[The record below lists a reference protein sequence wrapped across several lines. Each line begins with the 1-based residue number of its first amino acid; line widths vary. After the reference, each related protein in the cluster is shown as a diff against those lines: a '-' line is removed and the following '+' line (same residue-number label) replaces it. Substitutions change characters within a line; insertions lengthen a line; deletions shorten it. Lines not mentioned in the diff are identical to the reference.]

1 VRIVVSED
9 KLAEALKT
17 ALELGR
23 GRNFKQSVELIVVF
37 KGVDPKSSEVK
48 FRDFVYLPKSSGKE
62 TKVLVIASGNLQ
74 LQAKEIGVDVLTPEN
89 LKNLS
94 KREAKKL
101 SMKYDVF
108 LVQPDLMTQVGRVLG
123 PALGPRGKFPIP
135 IPATANLKALVT
147 RYANSTRVRN
157 KEQAWVGCRI
167 GSEDMPLEHL
177 VENAVAVLNFIKS
190 KYTKPLET
198 TAKIYFKTT
207 MGPAVEVSM

>member
-1 VRIVVSED
+1 MRVVVSEE
-9 KLAEALKT
+9 KLAEALKV

-37 KGVDPKSSEVK
+37 KGADPKSSEVK
-48 FRDFVYLPKSSGKE
+48 FRDFVYLPKSPGKE
-62 TKVLVIASGNLQ
+62 SKVLVIASGNLQ
-74 LQAKEIGVDVLTPEN
+74 LQAKEIGVDVLTPEE
-89 LKNLS
+89 LKSLS

-101 SMKYDVF
+101 SRKYDVF

-123 PALGPRGKFPIP
+123 PSLGPRGKFPIP
-135 IPATANLKALVT
+135 IPASANLKALVS
-147 RYANSTRVRN
+147 RYASSTRVRN

-167 GSEDMPLEHL
+167 GSEDMPLEDL
-177 VENAVAVLNFIKS
+177 VENAIAVLNFIKS

>member
-1 VRIVVSED
+1 MVSED
-9 KLAEALKT
+9 RLAEALKA
-17 ALELGR
+17 ALELGK

-48 FRDFVYLPKSSGKE
+48 FRDFVHLPRGPGKE

-74 LQAKEIGVDVLTPEN
+74 LQAKEAGVDVLTPEN
-89 LKNLS
+89 LKSLS

-101 SMKYDVF
+101 SRKYDVF

-135 IPATANLKALVT
+135 IPASANLKALVN
-147 RYANSTRVRN
+147 RYANSARVRN
-157 KEQAWVGCRI
+157 KEQAWVGCKI
-167 GSEDMPLEHL
+167 GSEDMPIEHL

-207 MGPAVEVSM
+207 MGPAAEVSM

>member
-1 VRIVVSED
+1 MVSED
-9 KLAEALKT
+9 RLAEALKL
-17 ALELGR
+17 ALELGK
-23 GRNFKQSVELIVVF
+23 GRRFKQSVELVVVF
-37 KGVDPKSSEVK
+37 KGADPKSSEVK
-48 FRDFVYLPKSSGKE
+48 FRDFVQLPRGSGKE

-74 LQAKEIGVDVLTPEN
+74 LQAREAGVDVLAPEE

-94 KREAKKL
+94 KRDAKKL
-101 SMKYDVF
+101 SRRYDVF

-135 IPATANLKALVT
+135 IPAGANLKALVA
-147 RYANSTRVRN
+147 RYANSTRLRN

-190 KYTKPLET
+190 KYAKPLET

-207 MGPAVEVSM
+207 MGPAVEVST